1 MNLGKCKLKKFFTTL
16 YEVKVQNLLEFTFFY
31 EGCKKNYL
39 HMAWIWITNSPLV
52 LYPYPSLSFKTMK
65 EQGFS
70 NANVMM
76 EKWLSFL
83 ESDLEWCIG
92 WSALPVEGT
101 VAVK

>member
-1 MNLGKCKLKKFFTTL
+1 M
-16 YEVKVQNLLEFTFFY
+16 
-31 EGCKKNYL
+31 
-39 HMAWIWITNSPLV
+39 